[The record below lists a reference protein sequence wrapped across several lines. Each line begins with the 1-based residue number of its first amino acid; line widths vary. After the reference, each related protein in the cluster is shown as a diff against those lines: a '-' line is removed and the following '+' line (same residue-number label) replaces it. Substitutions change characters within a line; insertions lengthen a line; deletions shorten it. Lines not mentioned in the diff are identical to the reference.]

1 MKYLKLFNSTTEYD
15 TFKNSEQC
23 ILPNV
28 SYIVND
34 DVLMFTPAPEED
46 VSSDI
51 TFTYYAPPV
60 GGFVDEGDF
69 TEEIT
74 VPAGTTFL
82 ELSNM
87 QHPIYDGEWYWR
99 SPYSGYDEGK
109 WTEDSDGSMMT
120 TYAPN
125 GIGAGNLYLLKDG
138 VRVKGSDVIEPIE
151 YTLDIYDIN

>member
-1 MKYLKLFNSTTEYD
+1 MKHLKLFNSTTEYD
-15 TFKNSEQC
+15 TFKNGEEY

-34 DVLMFTPAPEED
+34 GGVMFTPAPEED
-46 VSSDI
+46 VPSDI
-51 TFTYYAPPV
+51 TFTYYAPLRGTFMQQ
-60 GGFVDEGDF
+60 GGY

-87 QHPIYDGEWYWR
+87 LDPIYGDSWYWV
-99 SPYSGYDEGK
+99 SPYPGYDEGK
-109 WTEDSDGSMMT
+109 WWEDSEGFICTS
-120 TYAPN
+120 YAID
-125 GIGAGNLYLLKDG
+125 GIGGGENLYLLKDG

-151 YTLDIYDIN
+151 YTLELLD

>member
-1 MKYLKLFNSTTEYD
+1 MKHLKLFNSTTEYD
-15 TFKNSEQC
+15 TFKNGEEY

-34 DVLMFTPAPEED
+34 GGVMFTPAPEED
-46 VSSDI
+46 VPSDI
-51 TFTYYAPPV
+51 TFTYYVPPF
-60 GGFVDEGDF
+60 GGFSPEGDF

-87 QHPIYDGEWYWR
+87 QHPIYADSWYWT
-99 SPYSGYDEGK
+99 SPFPGYSDGK
-109 WTEDSDGSMMT
+109 WGVDSEGFMCAEC
-120 TYAPN
+120 APD
-125 GIGAGNLYLLKDG
+125 GIGTGTLYLLKDG

-151 YTLDIYDIN
+151 YTLEISN